1 MTALFEMR
9 IRVGG
14 DPRGFG
20 EFTALRDELAKLSH
34 PACPD
39 IDWAQ
44 VEQLC
49 LTLFHNNG
57 ADLQTAASF
66 TLARSQRHGLE
77 GMAQGVTVIEA
88 LCSEWSSVWPPM
100 ASVRLDILSW
110 LFAQL
115 SPLLRSLDIGTWTL
129 PALVRLDSELERLA
143 TQLARQGQVPLV
155 TLQAFRHQIG
165 GLMHRLERN
174 GASGDKLP
182 VSTRIP
188 EPAFV
193 MPVVILPTHPMPEV
207 LPDASKRKRRIG
219 LWLLALIAVV
229 ALACGALWWHQVVA
243 NQPPPVVPEP
253 VRLDSLSLFDAGSSE
268 LKPSSAKVLIN
279 ALVNIKAQPG
289 WLIVIVGH
297 SDTTGDA
304 EQNLQLSYA
313 RARAVR
319 DWMQRMGDIPDNCF
333 AVQGAAGTQPIV
345 GNDTASGRAINRRV
359 DIRLVPQAG
368 VCGVSSVE
376 VGGTAR

>member
-1 MTALFEMR
+1 
-9 IRVGG
+9 
-14 DPRGFG
+14 
-20 EFTALRDELAKLSH
+20 
-34 PACPD
+34 
-39 IDWAQ
+39 
-44 VEQLC
+44 
-49 LTLFHNNG
+49 
-57 ADLQTAASF
+57 
-66 TLARSQRHGLE
+66 
-77 GMAQGVTVIEA
+77 
-88 LCSEWSSVWPPM
+88 M
-100 ASVRLDILSW
+100 ASVRLDILAW

-115 SPLLRSLDIGTWTL
+115 SPLLRSLEIGTWTL
-129 PALVRLDSELERLA
+129 PPLVRLDSELERLA

-155 TLQAFRHQIG
+155 TLQALRHQIG
-165 GLMHRLERN
+165 GLMQRLERN
-174 GASGDKLP
+174 GPSGERLP
-182 VSTRIP
+182 VSTRVP

-207 LPDASKRKRRIG
+207 PPDASKRKRRA
-219 LWLLALIAVV
+219 LWLFVLLAVI
-229 ALACGALWWHQVVA
+229 ALACGAWWWHQVVA
-243 NQPPPVVPEP
+243 KPPPVVPEP
-253 VRLDSLSLFDAGSSE
+253 VRLDSLSLFEAGSSE
-268 LKPSSAKVLIN
+268 LKPGSDKVLIN

-368 VCGVSSVE
+368 VCGASSVE
-376 VGGTAR
+376 VGGAAR